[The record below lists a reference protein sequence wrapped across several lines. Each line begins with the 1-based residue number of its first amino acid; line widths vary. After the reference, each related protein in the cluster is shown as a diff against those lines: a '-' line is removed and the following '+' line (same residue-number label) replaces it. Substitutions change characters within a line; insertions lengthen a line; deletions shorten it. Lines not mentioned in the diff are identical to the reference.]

1 MVLSAAEMTLGTDN
15 ADEQILWAIGH
26 LCVSLPPQCLGRLED
41 MLLVVTPCA
50 SLVPACVAFVVLPVP
65 TDYLDC
71 QVQARFRRHPRDEAI
86 HRLGCFVLH
95 NTVQSPRAIKLIVD
109 FGILPSV
116 V

>member
-1 MVLSAAEMTLGTDN
+1 MVLSAADMTLGTDN

-65 TDYLDC
+65 TDKIWI
-71 QVQARFRRHPRDEAI
+71 VRFKLVFEGTLETRPST
-86 HRLGCFVLH
+86 VLAVLFC
-95 NTVQSPRAIKLIVD
+95 T
-109 FGILPSV
+109 ILFSLPGLSS
-116 V
+116 